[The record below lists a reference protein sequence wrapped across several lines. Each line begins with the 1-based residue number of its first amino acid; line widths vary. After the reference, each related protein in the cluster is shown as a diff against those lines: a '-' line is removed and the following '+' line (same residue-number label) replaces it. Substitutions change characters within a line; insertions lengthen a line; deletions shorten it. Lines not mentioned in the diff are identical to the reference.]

1 MNIQSEL
8 STDLKISRIIT
19 GLWQIA
25 DIEREEDIDPKAYA
39 EKLIPYIEAGLTTFD
54 MADHYGSSEL
64 IVGEYNIN
72 NSTSDLQLFTKW
84 VPKPG
89 KVDKQSV
96 RDAVQLALD
105 RMKKT
110 SIDLMQY
117 HAWYYPDPSWLDAL
131 FYLSELK
138 EEGLIKN
145 IGVTNFDAAHLRIAC
160 ASGIPI
166 VSNQISHS
174 VIDQRASSALM
185 NDVCNEYEVKL
196 LAYGALMGGF
206 LTDKWLDKQE
216 PNAQE
221 LKTWSEMKYKRFIDV
236 SGGWDAY
243 QNLLK
248 VVNKVS
254 QNHNVS
260 IANICSKYILDNPLV
275 AGIIIGAR
283 LGQNNHIE
291 DNLNILK
298 TKISKEEINLIRDAQ
313 KELNPT
319 PGDCGDEYRKE
330 PYLTASG
337 DLSHHF
343 QEIPKIFD
351 SNILLEGREHI
362 SSNTRWEELA
372 SYSRAVKYKDRIAVS
387 GTTATHGDLIIGGDD
402 ARAQTYFIIDKIE
415 AAINSLGGSLNDVIR
430 TRIFINNLSD
440 WELIAKA
447 HGERFK
453 DIMPANTLV
462 QAGLIGDGYLVE
474 IEAEAVIIKN
484 QDN

>member
-1 MNIQSEL
+1 MKIQSKL
-8 STDLKISRIIT
+8 SSDLKISRIIT
-19 GLWQIA
+19 GLWQMA

-39 EKLIPYIEAGLTTFD
+39 EKIIPYVEAGLTTFD

-72 NSTSDLQLFTKW
+72 NSTSDVQLLTKW

-96 RDAVQLALD
+96 SDAVQLALD
-105 RMKKT
+105 RMKQT

-117 HAWYYPDPSWLDAL
+117 HAWHYPDPSWLDAL
-131 FYLSELK
+131 FYLTELK
-138 EEGLIKN
+138 QEGLIKN
-145 IGVTNFDAAHLRIAC
+145 IGVTNFDAAHLRVAC

-174 VIDQRASSALM
+174 LIDQRANSSKII
-185 NDVCNEYEVKL
+185 DVCNEYGIKL
-196 LAYGALMGGF
+196 LAYGVVMGGF
-206 LTDKWLDKQE
+206 LTNKWLNKNE
-216 PNAQE
+216 PKSEN
-221 LKTWSEMKYKRFIDV
+221 LKTWSEMKYKRFIDE

-243 QNLLK
+243 QNLLN
-248 VVNKVS
+248 VVNQIA
-254 QNHNVS
+254 QNNDVS
-260 IANICSKYILDNPLV
+260 IANICSRYILENPLV

-283 LGQNNHIE
+283 LGENNHIK

-313 KELNPT
+313 KELNPI
-319 PGDCGDEYRKE
+319 PGDCGDEYRKP

-343 QEIPKIFD
+343 QEIPKIYD
-351 SNILLEGREHI
+351 SNILVEGREHV
-362 SSNTRWEELA
+362 SSNTKWEELA
-372 SYSRAVKYKDRIAVS
+372 SYSRAVKYKDRIVVS
-387 GTTATHGDLIIGGDD
+387 GTTATYGDLTIGGDD
-402 ARAQTYFIIDKIE
+402 ASAQTYFIIDKIE
-415 AAINSLGGSLNDVIR
+415 AAINSLGGSLKDVIR
-430 TRIFINNLSD
+430 TRIFIKNLSD
-440 WELIAKA
+440 WELVAKA

-462 QAGLIGDGYLVE
+462 QARLIGDDYLVE
-474 IEAEAVIIKN
+474 IEAEAVIIKR
-484 QDN
+484 

>member
-1 MNIQSEL
+1 MKIQSKL
-8 STDLKISRIIT
+8 SSDLKISRIIT
-19 GLWQIA
+19 GLWQMA

-39 EKLIPYIEAGLTTFD
+39 EKIIPYVEAGLTTFD

-72 NSTSDLQLFTKW
+72 NSTSDVQLLTKW

-96 RDAVQLALD
+96 SDAVQLALD
-105 RMKKT
+105 RMKQT

-117 HAWYYPDPSWLDAL
+117 HAWHYPDPSWLDAL
-131 FYLSELK
+131 FYLTELK
-138 EEGLIKN
+138 QEGLIKN
-145 IGVTNFDAAHLRIAC
+145 IGVTNFDAAHLRVAC

-174 VIDQRASSALM
+174 LIDQRANSSKII
-185 NDVCNEYEVKL
+185 DVCNEYGIKL
-196 LAYGALMGGF
+196 LAYGVVMGGF
-206 LTDKWLDKQE
+206 LTNKWLNKNE
-216 PNAQE
+216 PKPEN
-221 LKTWSEMKYKRFIDV
+221 LKTWSEMKYKRFIDE

-243 QNLLK
+243 QNLLN
-248 VVNKVS
+248 VVNQIA
-254 QNHNVS
+254 QNNDVS
-260 IANICSKYILDNPLV
+260 IANICSRYILENPLI

-283 LGQNNHIE
+283 LGENNHIK

-313 KELNPT
+313 KELNPI
-319 PGDCGDEYRKE
+319 PGDCGDEYRKP

-343 QEIPKIFD
+343 QEIPKIYD
-351 SNILLEGREHI
+351 SNILVEGREHV
-362 SSNTRWEELA
+362 SSNTKWEELA
-372 SYSRAVKYKDRIAVS
+372 SYSRAVKYKDRIVVS
-387 GTTATHGDLIIGGDD
+387 GTTATYGDLTIGGDD
-402 ARAQTYFIIDKIE
+402 ASAQTYFIIDKIE
-415 AAINSLGGSLNDVIR
+415 AAINSLGGSLKDVIR
-430 TRIFINNLSD
+430 TRIFIKNLSD
-440 WELIAKA
+440 WELVAKA

-462 QAGLIGDGYLVE
+462 QARLIGDDYLVE
-474 IEAEAVIIKN
+474 IEAEAVIIKR
-484 QDN
+484 

>member
-1 MNIQSEL
+1 MKIQSKL
-8 STDLKISRIIT
+8 SSDLKISRIIT
-19 GLWQIA
+19 GLWQMA

-39 EKLIPYIEAGLTTFD
+39 EKIIPYVEAGLTTFD

-72 NSTSDLQLFTKW
+72 NSTSDVQLLTKW

-96 RDAVQLALD
+96 SDAVQLALD
-105 RMKKT
+105 RMKQT

-131 FYLSELK
+131 FYLTELK
-138 EEGLIKN
+138 QEGLIKN
-145 IGVTNFDAAHLRIAC
+145 IGVTNFDAAHLRVAC

-174 VIDQRASSALM
+174 LIDQRANSSKII
-185 NDVCNEYEVKL
+185 DVCNEYGIKL
-196 LAYGALMGGF
+196 LAYGVVMGGF
-206 LTDKWLDKQE
+206 LTNKWLNKNE
-216 PNAQE
+216 PKPEN
-221 LKTWSEMKYKRFIDV
+221 LKTWSEMKYKRFIDE

-243 QNLLK
+243 QNLLN
-248 VVNKVS
+248 VVNQIA
-254 QNHNVS
+254 QNNDVS
-260 IANICSKYILDNPLV
+260 IANICSRYILENPLV

-283 LGQNNHIE
+283 LGENNHIK

-313 KELNPT
+313 KELNPI
-319 PGDCGDEYRKE
+319 PGDCGDEYRKP

-343 QEIPKIFD
+343 QEIPKIYD
-351 SNILLEGREHI
+351 SNILVEGREHV
-362 SSNTRWEELA
+362 SSNTKWEELA
-372 SYSRAVKYKDRIAVS
+372 SYSRAVKYKDRIVVS
-387 GTTATHGDLIIGGDD
+387 GTTATYGDLTIGGDD
-402 ARAQTYFIIDKIE
+402 ASAQTYFIIDKIE
-415 AAINSLGGSLNDVIR
+415 AAINSLGGSLKDVIR
-430 TRIFINNLSD
+430 TRIFIKNLSD
-440 WELIAKA
+440 WELVAKA

-462 QAGLIGDGYLVE
+462 QARLIGDDYLVE
-474 IEAEAVIIKN
+474 IEAEAVIIKR
-484 QDN
+484 

>member
-1 MNIQSEL
+1 MKIQSQL
-8 STDLKISRIIT
+8 SAKLKISRIIT

-25 DIEREEDIDPKAYA
+25 DMERKGDLDPKKYA
-39 EKLIPYIEAGLTTFD
+39 NTIIPYVEAGFTTFD

-72 NSTSDLQLFTKW
+72 NSTSDVQLLTKW

-96 RDAVQLALD
+96 SDAVQLALD
-105 RMKKT
+105 RMKQT

-117 HAWYYPDPSWLDAL
+117 HAWHYPDPSWLDAL
-131 FYLSELK
+131 FYLTELK
-138 EEGLIKN
+138 QEGLIKN
-145 IGVTNFDAAHLRIAC
+145 IGVTNFDAAHLRVAC

-174 VIDQRASSALM
+174 LIDQRANSSKII
-185 NDVCNEYEVKL
+185 DVCNEYGIKL
-196 LAYGALMGGF
+196 LAYGVVMGGF
-206 LTDKWLDKQE
+206 LTNKWLNKNE
-216 PNAQE
+216 PKPEN
-221 LKTWSEMKYKRFIDV
+221 LKTWSEMKYKRFIDE

-243 QNLLK
+243 QNLLN
-248 VVNKVS
+248 VLNRIA
-254 QNHNVS
+254 QNNDVS
-260 IANICSKYILDNPLV
+260 IANICSRYILENPLV

-283 LGQNNHIE
+283 LGENNHIK

-313 KELNPT
+313 KELNPI
-319 PGDCGDEYRKE
+319 PGDCGDEYRKP

-343 QEIPKIFD
+343 QEIPKIYD
-351 SNILLEGREHI
+351 SNILVEGREHV
-362 SSNTRWEELA
+362 SSNTKWEELA
-372 SYSRAVKYKDRIAVS
+372 SYSRAVKYKDRIVVS
-387 GTTATHGDLIIGGDD
+387 GTTATYGDLTIGGDD
-402 ARAQTYFIIDKIE
+402 ASAQTYFIIDKIE
-415 AAINSLGGSLNDVIR
+415 AAINSLGGSLKDVIR
-430 TRIFINNLSD
+430 TRIFIKNLSD
-440 WELIAKA
+440 WELVAKA

-462 QAGLIGDGYLVE
+462 QARLIGEDYLVE
-474 IEAEAVIIKN
+474 IEAEAVIIKR
-484 QDN
+484 

>member
-1 MNIQSEL
+1 MKIQSKL
-8 STDLKISRIIT
+8 SSDLKISRIIT
-19 GLWQIA
+19 GLWQMA

-39 EKLIPYIEAGLTTFD
+39 EKIIPYVEAGLTTFD

-72 NSTSDLQLFTKW
+72 NSTSDVQLLTKW

-96 RDAVQLALD
+96 SDAVQLALD
-105 RMKKT
+105 RMKQT

-117 HAWYYPDPSWLDAL
+117 HAWHYPDPSWLDAL
-131 FYLSELK
+131 FYLTELK
-138 EEGLIKN
+138 QEGLIKN
-145 IGVTNFDAAHLRIAC
+145 IGVTNFDAAHLRVAC

-174 VIDQRASSALM
+174 LIDQRANSSKII
-185 NDVCNEYEVKL
+185 DVCNEYGIKL
-196 LAYGALMGGF
+196 LAYGVVMGGF
-206 LTDKWLDKQE
+206 LTNKWLNKNE
-216 PNAQE
+216 PKPE
-221 LKTWSEMKYKRFIDV
+221 DLKTWSEMKYKRFIDE

-243 QNLLK
+243 QNLLN
-248 VVNKVS
+248 VVNQIA
-254 QNHNVS
+254 QNNDVS
-260 IANICSKYILDNPLV
+260 IANICSRYILENPLV

-283 LGQNNHIE
+283 LGENNHIK

-313 KELNPT
+313 KELNPI
-319 PGDCGDEYRKE
+319 PGDCGDEYRKP

-343 QEIPKIFD
+343 QEIPKIYD
-351 SNILLEGREHI
+351 SNILVEGREHV
-362 SSNTRWEELA
+362 SSNTKWEELA
-372 SYSRAVKYKDRIAVS
+372 SYSRAVKYKDRIVVS
-387 GTTATHGDLIIGGDD
+387 GTTATYGDLTIGGDD
-402 ARAQTYFIIDKIE
+402 ASAQTYFIIDKIE
-415 AAINSLGGSLNDVIR
+415 AAINSLGGSLKDVIR
-430 TRIFINNLSD
+430 TRIFIKNLSD
-440 WELIAKA
+440 WELVAKA

-462 QAGLIGDGYLVE
+462 QARLIGDDYLVE
-474 IEAEAVIIKN
+474 IEAEAVIIKR
-484 QDN
+484 

>member
-1 MNIQSEL
+1 MNFQSEL

-39 EKLIPYIEAGLTTFD
+39 EKIIPYVEAGLTTFD

-72 NSTSDLQLFTKW
+72 NSTSDVQLLTKW

-96 RDAVQLALD
+96 SDAVQLALD
-105 RMKKT
+105 RMKQT

-117 HAWYYPDPSWLDAL
+117 HAWHYPDPSWLDAL
-131 FYLSELK
+131 FYLTELK
-138 EEGLIKN
+138 QEGLIKN

-174 VIDQRASSALM
+174 LIDQRANSSKII
-185 NDVCNEYEVKL
+185 DVCNEYGIKL
-196 LAYGALMGGF
+196 LAYGVVMGGF
-206 LTDKWLDKQE
+206 LTNKWLNKNE
-216 PNAQE
+216 PKPEN
-221 LKTWSEMKYKRFIDV
+221 LKTWSEMKYKRFIDE

-243 QNLLK
+243 QNLLN
-248 VVNKVS
+248 VVNQIA
-254 QNHNVS
+254 QNNDVS
-260 IANICSKYILDNPLV
+260 IANICSRYILENPLV

-283 LGQNNHIE
+283 LGKNNHIK

-313 KELNPT
+313 KILNPI
-319 PGDCGDEYRKE
+319 PGGCGDEYRKP

-343 QEIPKIFD
+343 QEIPKIYD
-351 SNILLEGREHI
+351 SNILVEGREHV
-362 SSNTRWEELA
+362 SSNTKWEELA
-372 SYSRAVKYKDRIAVS
+372 SYSRAVKYKDRIVVS
-387 GTTATHGDLIIGGDD
+387 GTTATYGDLTIGGDD
-402 ARAQTYFIIDKIE
+402 ASAQTYFIIDKIE
-415 AAINSLGGSLNDVIR
+415 AAINSLGGSLKDVIR
-430 TRIFINNLSD
+430 TRIFIKNLSD
-440 WELIAKA
+440 WELVAKA

-462 QAGLIGDGYLVE
+462 QARLIGEDYLVE
-474 IEAEAVIIKN
+474 IEAEAVIIKR
-484 QDN
+484 

>member
-1 MNIQSEL
+1 MKIQSKL
-8 STDLKISRIIT
+8 SSDLKISRIIT
-19 GLWQIA
+19 GLWQMA

-39 EKLIPYIEAGLTTFD
+39 EKIIPYVEAGLNTFD

-72 NSTSDLQLFTKW
+72 NSTSDVQLLTKW

-96 RDAVQLALD
+96 SDAVQLALD
-105 RMKKT
+105 RMKQT

-117 HAWYYPDPSWLDAL
+117 HAWHYPDPSWLDAL
-131 FYLSELK
+131 FYLTELK
-138 EEGLIKN
+138 QEGLIKN
-145 IGVTNFDAAHLRIAC
+145 IGVTNFDAAHLRVAC

-174 VIDQRASSALM
+174 LIDQRANSSKII
-185 NDVCNEYEVKL
+185 DVCNEYGIKL
-196 LAYGALMGGF
+196 LAYGVVMGGF
-206 LTDKWLDKQE
+206 LTNKWLNKNE
-216 PNAQE
+216 PKPEN
-221 LKTWSEMKYKRFIDV
+221 LKTWSEMKYKRFIGE

-243 QNLLK
+243 QNLLN
-248 VVNKVS
+248 VVNQIA
-254 QNHNVS
+254 QNNDVS
-260 IANICSKYILDNPLV
+260 IANICSRYILENPLV

-283 LGQNNHIE
+283 LGENNHIK

-313 KELNPT
+313 KELNPI
-319 PGDCGDEYRKE
+319 PGDCGDEYRKP

-343 QEIPKIFD
+343 QEIPKIYD
-351 SNILLEGREHI
+351 SNILVEGREHV
-362 SSNTRWEELA
+362 SSNTKWEELA
-372 SYSRAVKYKDRIAVS
+372 SYSRAVKYKDRIVVS
-387 GTTATHGDLIIGGDD
+387 GTTATYGDLTIGGDD
-402 ARAQTYFIIDKIE
+402 ASAQTYFIIDKIE
-415 AAINSLGGSLNDVIR
+415 AAINSLGGSLKDVIR
-430 TRIFINNLSD
+430 TRIFIKNLSD
-440 WELIAKA
+440 WELVAKA

-462 QAGLIGDGYLVE
+462 QARLIGDDYLVE
-474 IEAEAVIIKN
+474 IEAEAVIIKR
-484 QDN
+484 

>member
-1 MNIQSEL
+1 MKIQSKL
-8 STDLKISRIIT
+8 SSDLKISRIIT
-19 GLWQIA
+19 GLWQMA

-39 EKLIPYIEAGLTTFD
+39 EKIIPYVEAGLTTFD

-72 NSTSDLQLFTKW
+72 NSTSDVQLLTKW

-96 RDAVQLALD
+96 SDAVQLALD
-105 RMKKT
+105 RMKQT

-131 FYLSELK
+131 FYLTELK
-138 EEGLIKN
+138 QEGLIKN
-145 IGVTNFDAAHLRIAC
+145 IGVTNFDAAHLRVAC

-174 VIDQRASSALM
+174 LIDQRANSSKII
-185 NDVCNEYEVKL
+185 DVCNEYGIKL
-196 LAYGALMGGF
+196 LAYGVVMGGF
-206 LTDKWLDKQE
+206 LTNKWLNKNE
-216 PNAQE
+216 PKPEN
-221 LKTWSEMKYKRFIDV
+221 LKTWSEMKYKRFIDE

-243 QNLLK
+243 QNLLN
-248 VVNKVS
+248 VVNQIA
-254 QNHNVS
+254 QNNDVS
-260 IANICSKYILDNPLV
+260 IANICSRYILENPLV

-283 LGQNNHIE
+283 LGENNHIK

-313 KELNPT
+313 KELNPI
-319 PGDCGDEYRKE
+319 PGDCGDEYRKP

-343 QEIPKIFD
+343 QEIPKIYD
-351 SNILLEGREHI
+351 SNILVEGREHV
-362 SSNTRWEELA
+362 SSNTKWEELA
-372 SYSRAVKYKDRIAVS
+372 SYSRAVKYKDRIVVS
-387 GTTATHGDLIIGGDD
+387 GTTATYGDLTIGGDD
-402 ARAQTYFIIDKIE
+402 ASAQTYFIIDKIE
-415 AAINSLGGSLNDVIR
+415 AAINSLGGSLKDVIR
-430 TRIFINNLSD
+430 TRIFIKNLSD
-440 WELIAKA
+440 WELVAKA

-462 QAGLIGDGYLVE
+462 QAKLIGEHYLVE
-474 IEAEAVIIKN
+474 IEAEAVINIK
-484 QDN
+484 

>member
-1 MNIQSEL
+1 MKIQSKL
-8 STDLKISRIIT
+8 SSDLKISRIIT
-19 GLWQIA
+19 GLWQMA

-39 EKLIPYIEAGLTTFD
+39 EKIIPYVEAGLTTFD

-64 IVGEYNIN
+64 IVGEYNLN
-72 NSTSDLQLFTKW
+72 NSTSDVQLLTKW

-96 RDAVQLALD
+96 SDAVQLALD
-105 RMKKT
+105 RMKQT

-131 FYLSELK
+131 FYLTELK
-138 EEGLIKN
+138 QEGLIKN
-145 IGVTNFDAAHLRIAC
+145 IGVTNFDAAHLRVAC

-174 VIDQRASSALM
+174 LIDQRANSSKII
-185 NDVCNEYEVKL
+185 DVCNEYGIKL
-196 LAYGALMGGF
+196 LAYGVVMGGF
-206 LTDKWLDKQE
+206 LTNKWLNKNE
-216 PNAQE
+216 PKPEN
-221 LKTWSEMKYKRFIDV
+221 LKTWSEMKYKRFIDE

-243 QNLLK
+243 QNLLN
-248 VVNKVS
+248 VVNQIA
-254 QNHNVS
+254 QNNDVS
-260 IANICSKYILDNPLV
+260 IANICSRYILENPLV

-283 LGQNNHIE
+283 LGENNHIK

-313 KELNPT
+313 KELNPI
-319 PGDCGDEYRKE
+319 PGDCGDEYRKP

-343 QEIPKIFD
+343 QEIPKIYD
-351 SNILLEGREHI
+351 SNILVEGREHV
-362 SSNTRWEELA
+362 SSNTKWEELA
-372 SYSRAVKYKDRIAVS
+372 SYSRAVKYKDRIVVS
-387 GTTATHGDLIIGGDD
+387 GTTATYGDLTIGGDD
-402 ARAQTYFIIDKIE
+402 ASAQTYFIIDKIE
-415 AAINSLGGSLNDVIR
+415 AAINSLGGSLKDVIR
-430 TRIFINNLSD
+430 TRIFIKNLSD
-440 WELIAKA
+440 WELVAKA

-462 QAGLIGDGYLVE
+462 QARLIGDDYLVE
-474 IEAEAVIIKN
+474 IEAEAVIIKR
-484 QDN
+484 

>member
-1 MNIQSEL
+1 MKIQSKL
-8 STDLKISRIIT
+8 SSDLKISRIIT
-19 GLWQIA
+19 GLWQMA

-39 EKLIPYIEAGLTTFD
+39 EKIIPYVEAGLTTFD

-72 NSTSDLQLFTKW
+72 NSTSDVQLLTKW

-96 RDAVQLALD
+96 SDAVQLALD
-105 RMKKT
+105 RMKQT

-117 HAWYYPDPSWLDAL
+117 HAWHYPDPSWLDAL
-131 FYLSELK
+131 FYLTELK
-138 EEGLIKN
+138 QEGLIKN
-145 IGVTNFDAAHLRIAC
+145 IGVTNFDAAHLRVAC

-174 VIDQRASSALM
+174 LIDQRANSSKII
-185 NDVCNEYEVKL
+185 DVCNEYGIKL
-196 LAYGALMGGF
+196 LAYGVVMGGF
-206 LTDKWLDKQE
+206 LTNKWLNKNE
-216 PNAQE
+216 PKPEN
-221 LKTWSEMKYKRFIDV
+221 LKTWSEMKYKRFIDE

-243 QNLLK
+243 QNLLN
-248 VVNKVS
+248 VVNQIA
-254 QNHNVS
+254 QNNDVS
-260 IANICSKYILDNPLV
+260 IANICSRYILENPLV

-283 LGQNNHIE
+283 LGENNHIK

-313 KELNPT
+313 KELNPI
-319 PGDCGDEYRKE
+319 PGDCGDEYRKP

-343 QEIPKIFD
+343 QEIPKIYD
-351 SNILLEGREHI
+351 SNILVEGREHV
-362 SSNTRWEELA
+362 SSNTKWEELA
-372 SYSRAVKYKDRIAVS
+372 SYSRAVKYKDRIVVS
-387 GTTATHGDLIIGGDD
+387 GTTATYGDLTIGGDD
-402 ARAQTYFIIDKIE
+402 ASAQTYFIIDKIE
-415 AAINSLGGSLNDVIR
+415 AAINSLGGSLKDVIR
-430 TRIFINNLSD
+430 TRIFIKNLSD
-440 WELIAKA
+440 WELVAKA

-462 QAGLIGDGYLVE
+462 QARLIGEDYLVE
-474 IEAEAVIIKN
+474 IEAEAVIIKR
-484 QDN
+484 

>member
-1 MNIQSEL
+1 MKIQSKL
-8 STDLKISRIIT
+8 SSDLKISRIIT
-19 GLWQIA
+19 GLWQMA

-39 EKLIPYIEAGLTTFD
+39 EKIIPYVEAGLNTFD

-72 NSTSDLQLFTKW
+72 NSTSDVQLLTKW

-96 RDAVQLALD
+96 SDAVQLALD
-105 RMKKT
+105 RMKQT

-117 HAWYYPDPSWLDAL
+117 HAWHYPDPSWLDAL
-131 FYLSELK
+131 FYLTELK
-138 EEGLIKN
+138 QEGLIKN
-145 IGVTNFDAAHLRIAC
+145 IGVTNFDAAHLRVAC

-174 VIDQRASSALM
+174 LIDQRANSSKII
-185 NDVCNEYEVKL
+185 DVCNEYGIKL
-196 LAYGALMGGF
+196 LAYGVVMGGF
-206 LTDKWLDKQE
+206 LTNKWLNKNE
-216 PNAQE
+216 PKPEN
-221 LKTWSEMKYKRFIDV
+221 LKTWSEMKYKRFIGE

-243 QNLLK
+243 QNLLN
-248 VVNKVS
+248 VVNQIA
-254 QNHNVS
+254 QNNDVS
-260 IANICSKYILDNPLV
+260 IANICSRYILENPLV

-283 LGQNNHIE
+283 LGENNHIK

-313 KELNPT
+313 KELNPI
-319 PGDCGDEYRKE
+319 PGDCGDEYRKP

-343 QEIPKIFD
+343 QEIPKIYD
-351 SNILLEGREHI
+351 SNILVEGREHV
-362 SSNTRWEELA
+362 SSNTKWEELA
-372 SYSRAVKYKDRIAVS
+372 SYSRAVKYKDRIVVS
-387 GTTATHGDLIIGGDD
+387 GTTATYGDLTIGGDD
-402 ARAQTYFIIDKIE
+402 ASAQTYFIIDKIE
-415 AAINSLGGSLNDVIR
+415 AVINSLGGSLKDVIR
-430 TRIFINNLSD
+430 TRIFIKNLSD
-440 WELIAKA
+440 WELVAKA

-462 QAGLIGDGYLVE
+462 QARLIGDDYLVE
-474 IEAEAVIIKN
+474 IEAEAVIIKR
-484 QDN
+484 

>member
-1 MNIQSEL
+1 MKIQSKL
-8 STDLKISRIIT
+8 SSDLKISRIIT
-19 GLWQIA
+19 GLWQMA

-39 EKLIPYIEAGLTTFD
+39 EKIIPYVEAGLNTFD

-72 NSTSDLQLFTKW
+72 NSISDVQLLTKW

-96 RDAVQLALD
+96 SDAVQLALD
-105 RMKKT
+105 RMKQT

-117 HAWYYPDPSWLDAL
+117 HAWHYPDPSWLDAL
-131 FYLSELK
+131 FYLTELK
-138 EEGLIKN
+138 QEGLIKN
-145 IGVTNFDAAHLRIAC
+145 IGVTNFDAAHLRVAC

-174 VIDQRASSALM
+174 LIDQRANSSKII
-185 NDVCNEYEVKL
+185 DVCNEYGIKL
-196 LAYGALMGGF
+196 LAYGVVMGGF
-206 LTDKWLDKQE
+206 LTNKWLNKNE
-216 PNAQE
+216 PKPEN
-221 LKTWSEMKYKRFIDV
+221 LKTWSEMKYKRFIDE

-243 QNLLK
+243 QNLLN
-248 VVNKVS
+248 VVNQIA
-254 QNHNVS
+254 QNNDVS
-260 IANICSKYILDNPLV
+260 IANICSRYILENPLV

-283 LGQNNHIE
+283 LGENNHIK

-313 KELNPT
+313 KELNPI
-319 PGDCGDEYRKE
+319 PGDCGDEYRKP

-343 QEIPKIFD
+343 QEIPKIYD
-351 SNILLEGREHI
+351 SNILVEGREHV
-362 SSNTRWEELA
+362 SSNTKWEELA
-372 SYSRAVKYKDRIAVS
+372 SYSRAVKYKDRIVVS
-387 GTTATHGDLIIGGDD
+387 GTTATYGDLTIGGDD
-402 ARAQTYFIIDKIE
+402 ASAQTYFIIDKIE
-415 AAINSLGGSLNDVIR
+415 AAINSLGGSLKDVIR
-430 TRIFINNLSD
+430 TRIFIKNLSD
-440 WELIAKA
+440 WELVAKA

-462 QAGLIGDGYLVE
+462 QARLIGDDYLVE
-474 IEAEAVIIKN
+474 IEAEAVIIKR
-484 QDN
+484 

>member
-1 MNIQSEL
+1 MKIQSKL
-8 STDLKISRIIT
+8 SSDLKISRIIT
-19 GLWQIA
+19 GLWQMA

-39 EKLIPYIEAGLTTFD
+39 EKIIPYVEAGLTTFD

-72 NSTSDLQLFTKW
+72 NSTSDVQLLTKW

-96 RDAVQLALD
+96 SDAVQLALD
-105 RMKKT
+105 RMKQT

-117 HAWYYPDPSWLDAL
+117 HAWHYPDPSWLDAL
-131 FYLSELK
+131 FYLTELK
-138 EEGLIKN
+138 QEGLIKN
-145 IGVTNFDAAHLRIAC
+145 IGVTNFDAAHLRVAC

-174 VIDQRASSALM
+174 LIDQRANSSKII
-185 NDVCNEYEVKL
+185 DVCNEYGIKL
-196 LAYGALMGGF
+196 LAYGVVMGGF
-206 LTDKWLDKQE
+206 LTNKWLNKNE
-216 PNAQE
+216 PKPE
-221 LKTWSEMKYKRFIDV
+221 DLKTWSEMKYKRFIDE

-243 QNLLK
+243 QNLLN
-248 VVNKVS
+248 VVNQIA
-254 QNHNVS
+254 QNNDVS
-260 IANICSKYILDNPLV
+260 IANICSRYILENPLV

-283 LGQNNHIE
+283 LGENNHIE

-313 KELNPT
+313 KELNPI
-319 PGDCGDEYRKE
+319 PGDCGDEYRKP

-343 QEIPKIFD
+343 QEIPKIYD
-351 SNILLEGREHI
+351 SNILVEGREHV
-362 SSNTRWEELA
+362 SSNTKWEELA
-372 SYSRAVKYKDRIAVS
+372 SYSRAVKYKDRIVVS
-387 GTTATHGDLIIGGDD
+387 GTTATYGDLTIGGDD
-402 ARAQTYFIIDKIE
+402 ASAQTYFIIDKIE
-415 AAINSLGGSLNDVIR
+415 AAINSLGGSLKDVIR
-430 TRIFINNLSD
+430 TRIFIKNLSD
-440 WELIAKA
+440 WELVAKA

-462 QAGLIGDGYLVE
+462 QARLIGDDYLVE
-474 IEAEAVIIKN
+474 IEAEAVIIKR
-484 QDN
+484 